1 MGVCASHV
9 CLMLPMSEKG
19 DISPGV
25 LGGCELKTASP
36 LNHGVTSPALK
47 GNSHRIGL
55 PSRIRFCYIWR
66 LSTCPGL
73 ALSLLAHH
81 TFPCSI
87 FLLKKWTQPSWSLPP
102 TSFSERKS
110 RVWRSIDSPA
120 DRREYW
126 LQQLATEGIL
136 WLVVVFVVVSCEVAS
151 SMQMF
156 TNAFT
161 LHSGPAVLFYSEVL
175 WRLMG

>member
-47 GNSHRIGL
+47 GNSHRIAL

-73 ALSLLAHH
+73 ALSLLAHR

-87 FLLKKWTQPSWSLPP
+87 FLLKKWTQPYWSLPP
-102 TSFSERKS
+102 IFNKF
-110 RVWRSIDSPA
+110 
-120 DRREYW
+120 
-126 LQQLATEGIL
+126 L
-136 WLVVVFVVVSCEVAS
+136 WKKVSCVKEYRLSSWQERVLASAARYRRHPVACCC
-151 SMQMF
+151 F
-156 TNAFT
+156 CCCF
-161 LHSGPAVLFYSEVL
+161 L
-175 WRLMG
+175 WGGLQYADVH